1 MRKSRRLFRKKPKTY
16 RTSATAAAPT
26 PLPTEEPSETPEPE
40 PTQTPDAA
48 PEPEPTPAPADAPA
62 EEPAPEQSPAPTAAP
77 TPAPE
82 VYPQG
87 EVYNFALSVGPAN
100 SADAFAAVWPV
111 TLGLYGIE
119 HGEAPVRLAEKLVT
133 AEELTYA
140 EDAGC
145 FGMYYG
151 SFELGGLAK
160 YAALLVAAD
169 AAGAFALSY
178 AIDPANG
185 QYTARAGGCII
196 GFDRDEAPQ
205 LVYIVPEAEIPV
217 QPLAERLEYNYTLRR
232 AWRAPRRRRP
242 GRP

>member
-1 MRKSRRLFRKKPKTY
+1 MRKKSGGRRWLAGVLTVLMLMSSVNAAAFAAPADTAS
-16 RTSATAAAPT
+16 TSAVVEQPLQTAAMPEATPEATAAVPT

-48 PEPEPTPAPADAPA
+48 TEPEPTPAPADAPA
-62 EEPAPEQSPAPTAAP
+62 EEPSLEPAPEQSPAPTAAP

-100 SADAFAAVWPV
+100 NAVAFAAVWPV

-119 HGEAPVRLAEKLVT
+119 PGEAPVRLAEKLVT

-185 QYTARAGGCII
+185 
-196 GFDRDEAPQ
+196 
-205 LVYIVPEAEIPV
+205 
-217 QPLAERLEYNYTLRR
+217 
-232 AWRAPRRRRP
+232 
-242 GRP
+242 